1 LVNPIDTRPHYRSYF
16 VKYSNETHERN
27 SLMGRTM
34 PVPILLYH
42 QISIPP
48 ERQAPFRNMI
58 VNPDAFRRQMKWL
71 KRLGYRGLSLREAM
85 PYIRGEK
92 TGKVAAITFDDGFL
106 NVYEKALP
114 VLQEHGFTATN
125 FFVANQVGGR
135 NAWDIPFPG
144 GAAPCMSVDQI
155 REWAALGHEVGSHTL
170 DHVHLP
176 QVAFGEARKQIAQ
189 SREKLQ
195 DMLGEA
201 VTSFCYPY
209 GEENADMRTLVS
221 DAGYDYATTTKRRR
235 AREGDDPFG
244 LPRLTIRPHHTWLD
258 VLRKCLT
265 R

>member
-1 LVNPIDTRPHYRSYF
+1 
-16 VKYSNETHERN
+16 
-27 SLMGRTM
+27 M

-42 QISIPP
+42 QIDIPP
-48 ERQAPFRNMI
+48 ARRVPFRSMI
-58 VNPDAFRRQMKWL
+58 VHPDAFRRQMNWL

-85 PYIRGEK
+85 PYVRGEK

-135 NAWDIPFPG
+135 NAWDIPFG
-144 GAAPCMSVDQI
+144 GVQVPCMSAAQI
-155 REWAALGHEVGSHTL
+155 RDWAALGHEVGSHTL

-176 QVAFGEARKQIAQ
+176 QVSFEEARKQIAQ

-195 DMLGEA
+195 DIVGEA

-209 GEENADMRTLVS
+209 GDENADMRKLAR
-221 DAGYDYATTTKRRR
+221 DAGYDYATTTARRR
-235 AREGDDPFG
+235 AVERDDAFG
-244 LPRLTIRPHHTWLD
+244 LPRLTIRRNDTWLHF
-258 VLRKCLT
+258 LRKCLS

>member
-1 LVNPIDTRPHYRSYF
+1 
-16 VKYSNETHERN
+16 
-27 SLMGRTM
+27 M
-34 PVPILLYH
+34 PRLIPILLYH
-42 QISIPP
+42 QIDIPP
-48 ERQAPFRNMI
+48 VRSAPFRSFT
-58 VNPDAFRRQMKWL
+58 VHPDAFRRQMNWL

-135 NAWDIPFPG
+135 NAWDIPFGVAP
-144 GAAPCMSVDQI
+144 APCMSATHL

-176 QVAFGEARKQIAQ
+176 QVPFEEAIKQIAQ

-195 DMLGEA
+195 DIIGEA

-209 GEENADMRTLVS
+209 GDENADMRKLAR
-221 DAGYDYATTTKRRR
+221 DAGYDYATTTTRRR
-235 AREGDDPFG
+235 AGKGDDPFG
-244 LPRLTIRPHHTWLD
+244 LPRLTIRCKHTWLHF
-258 VLRKCLT
+258 LKKCLT